1 MFGKGTNIKK
11 LSQLI
16 LKDQYPDS
24 WDNSFFLSAALW
36 SVRSHDSQTQ
46 CGAILVK
53 DKRII
58 STGYNGFVSGIDDSV
73 LPRERPDKYPFMVH
87 AEANAIYNAAK
98 NGVTTLG
105 STCYVTATPCLN
117 CLQMLY
123 QCGVKRILFSDISDP
138 KSEIYSERYNQI
150 LELIDNKIEM
160 SFIPKT
166 YLDKDTLEC
175 VLKNLKKSNK
185 PIDF

>member
-1 MFGKGTNIKK
+1 
-11 LSQLI
+11 
-16 LKDQYPDS
+16 
-24 WDNSFFLSAALW
+24 
-36 SVRSHDSQTQ
+36 
-46 CGAILVK
+46 
-53 DKRII
+53 
-58 STGYNGFVSGIDDSV
+58 
-73 LPRERPDKYPFMVH
+73 
-87 AEANAIYNAAK
+87 
-98 NGVTTLG
+98 
-105 STCYVTATPCLN
+105 
-117 CLQMLY
+117 MLY